1 MEEAREDI
9 RLRGAARDRDWTKG
23 SIIRNLWSLSWP
35 VMIGNSVNMLGPTV
49 DMIWVGRLG
58 PTAIA
63 AVGVSGMAVMLTQY
77 LMMGLFGGLR
87 AMVARFVGAG
97 DSTAA
102 NHVSQ
107 QAFIIG
113 TVSAVIIAL
122 IGIFSAEQILRLM
135 GVAPEVIVEGAAY
148 MRIQFVGMITLSLR
162 FMAEAIM
169 QASGDVR
176 TPMKIALVFRVF
188 HVVLCP
194 FLVFGW
200 WIFPQLGVRG
210 AALTNVFSQGLGTAI
225 GLWILLT
232 GRTRLRLSFRD
243 FRIDPGVIW
252 RLVKIGIPASV
263 MGVQQNLGQFLMIRL
278 ITSFGTLAMAAQTLG
293 MRVDMLVFMPGGGAG
308 MAAGTLAGQNLGAQQ
323 PERAERSGWLAVALT
338 EAFMIVCSVLIL
350 IWAEKLVHVF
360 TSDAELIMITS
371 RFLRI
376 ASLSYMIMGLPNV
389 LMQCISGVGD
399 TLPPMLWSMVT
410 LWLISLPLAY
420 FLSLYTALGMYGIRW
435 AGVAATV
442 AGAIG
447 YTVYFVLGRW
457 KRTRV

>member
-1 MEEAREDI
+1 
-9 RLRGAARDRDWTKG
+9 
-23 SIIRNLWSLSWP
+23 
-35 VMIGNSVNMLGPTV
+35 
-49 DMIWVGRLG
+49 
-58 PTAIA
+58 
-63 AVGVSGMAVMLTQY
+63 
-77 LMMGLFGGLR
+77 
-87 AMVARFVGAG
+87 
-97 DSTAA
+97 
-102 NHVSQ
+102 
-107 QAFIIG
+107 
-113 TVSAVIIAL
+113 
-122 IGIFSAEQILRLM
+122 
-135 GVAPEVIVEGAAY
+135 
-148 MRIQFVGMITLSLR
+148 
-162 FMAEAIM
+162 
-169 QASGDVR
+169 
-176 TPMKIALVFRVF
+176 
-188 HVVLCP
+188 
-194 FLVFGW
+194 
-200 WIFPQLGVRG
+200 
-210 AALTNVFSQGLGTAI
+210 LGTAI